1 MLSVREK
8 IPTHTA
14 KLQESEMKKVVK
26 ATSALLLAA
35 ILLASCSNGDNNG
48 KTVNNNAQPTAAA
61 TETAS
66 PSATAQASQGNDAA
80 EASASPQAT
89 PAGSSNTGWTA
100 SGETNPAEIPLLYH
114 MNKNYDIVPN
124 EEGTNKKVI
133 LLTFDDGPKEAEMI
147 NPLMDTLDKHKAKA
161 VFFVN
166 GYRVKEH
173 PELLEL
179 IHSRGGIIG
188 NHSWDHI
195 KLKDEPYTEVKKQ
208 IEDVQKIV
216 KEVVGETPHFFRPP
230 HGAGGDVGKKVAE
243 ENGLLYMT
251 WSVGSLDWEMKEK
264 DANKTEKLIT
274 NVTDQLHSGSNI
286 LMHELPWTVEA
297 LDTLLTK
304 LEAKGYSFVDPRSI
318 ELKMR

>member
-1 MLSVREK
+1 M
-8 IPTHTA
+8 
-14 KLQESEMKKVVK
+14 VK
-26 ATSALLLAA
+26 ATSALLLTA
-35 ILLASCSNGDNNG
+35 ILLASCSNGDNSG

-66 PSATAQASQGNDAA
+66 PSATALAAQGNDAA

-89 PAGSSNTGWTA
+89 PAGSSNTGGTA
-100 SGETNPAEIPLLYH
+100 QPSGETNPAEIPLLYH

-161 VFFVN
+161 IFFVN

-216 KEVVGETPHFFRPP
+216 KEVVGETPHFFRPRMEQ
-230 HGAGGDVGKKVAE
+230 AA
-243 ENGLLYMT
+243 MSARR
-251 WSVGSLDWEMKEK
+251 WRQR
-264 DANKTEKLIT
+264 
-274 NVTDQLHSGSNI
+274 TDCFI
-286 LMHELPWTVEA
+286 
-297 LDTLLTK
+297 
-304 LEAKGYSFVDPRSI
+304 
-318 ELKMR
+318 